1 MIYKTVR
8 LPLEKYQKIEFI
20 SKKTGLSLNKVLE
33 LALAS
38 RCFKIKI
45 EKGKM
50 EVSVVDMPSNFS
62 GPVDEQKKFYNYD
75 EVITL

>member
-8 LPLEKYQKIEFI
+8 VPLGKYNRIKDI
-20 SKKTGLSLNKVLE
+20 SAKTGLSLNKVLE

-45 EKGKM
+45 KEGKM
-50 EVSVVDMPSNFS
+50 EVEVTDMPSNFS
-62 GPVDEQKKFYNYD
+62 GPVDEQKKFYNCD
-75 EVITL
+75 EVIAL

>member
-8 LPLEKYQKIEFI
+8 VPLEKYQKIEFI
-20 SKKTGLSLNKVLE
+20 SKKTGLSKNKILE

-45 EKGKM
+45 KEGKM
-50 EVSVVDMPSNFS
+50 EVEVTDMPSNFS
-62 GPVDEQKKFYNYD
+62 GPVDEQKKFYSCD
-75 EVITL
+75 EVIAL

>member
-8 LPLEKYQKIEFI
+8 VPLEKYQKIEFI

-50 EVSVVDMPSNFS
+50 EVEVTDMPSNFS
-62 GPVDEQKKFYNYD
+62 KPVDDKQKFAD
-75 EVITL
+75 CCEVVAL

>member
-8 LPLEKYQKIEFI
+8 VPLEKYNRIKDI
-20 SKKTGLSLNKVLE
+20 SAKTGLSLNKVLE

-45 EKGKM
+45 KEGQMSIK
-50 EVSVVDMPSNFS
+50 VVGMTSNFS
-62 GPVDEQKKFYNYD
+62 GPVDEQKKFYNCD
-75 EVITL
+75 EVVAL